1 MGASTTKIKDEKWT
15 GYSGAQHGFIA
26 SIRKKDIMP
35 YYFQFNPNKL
45 SGRLDANYEM
55 QKMFSSRLPVAS
67 FLQMNSH
74 PIQFRLFVD
83 ASDYGSYNMY
93 RREMFKEKIGVW
105 ADILILIGM
114 MNPDYKDSQFEQI
127 QNVNRFN
134 APTNILLGWGPII
147 DKCVM
152 TTIAWEI
159 TFWANTIP
167 IRAEIDVTVSPISS
181 GLENDYLYMQRIQKE
196 TSRAISQS
204 NGIDSSGIDR
214 TRDFYE
220 KIYDS
225 GKYFAM
231 TGK

>member
-1 MGASTTKIKDEKWT
+1 MGAPSQKIKDEAWT
-15 GYSGAQHGFIA
+15 GFSGVQHGFIA
-26 SIRKKDIMP
+26 TIDKEKISP

-83 ASDYGSYNMY
+83 ASDYGSYNMD
-93 RREMFKEKIGVW
+93 RRKLFEEHLGIW

-114 MNPDYKDSQFEQI
+114 MNPNYKDSQFEQI

-167 IRAEIDVTVSPISS
+167 IRAEIDITVSPISS
-181 GLENDYLYMQRIQKE
+181 GLENDYKYMQRIQKA
-196 TSRAISQS
+196 TSRVLLNKIEHDKT
-204 NGIDSSGIDR
+204 N
-214 TRDFYE
+214 DFYK

-225 GKYFAM
+225 GKYFAI
-231 TGK
+231 TGNQS